1 MKTWTVILF
10 AVALVWTL
18 LLAVI
23 SVIFADK
30 ERKEREDLQKQK
42 ETLRYLEDKTEQRL
56 KQREAE
62 IEDKVRILNR
72 EKEQF
77 KECELNL
84 AARKESVLELEA
96 TLLNKQNYLTELE
109 AKLKSGSIPIISEK
123 ELIKI
128 AKKESKK

>member
-1 MKTWTVILF
+1 MTTWTVILF

-30 ERKEREDLQKQK
+30 ERNEREDLQKQK
-42 ETLRYLEDKTEQRL
+42 ETLRYLEDKAEQRL

-62 IEDKVRILNR
+62 IEDKVRVLNR

-77 KECELNL
+77 KERELNL

-96 TLLNKQNYLTELE
+96 TLLNKQNYLAELE
-109 AKLKSGSIPIISEK
+109 AKLKAESIPIISEK

-128 AKKESKK
+128 AKKEGKK

>member
-1 MKTWTVILF
+1 MTTLTVILF

-30 ERKEREDLQKQK
+30 ERNEREDLQKQK
-42 ETLRYLEDKTEQRL
+42 ETLRYLEDKAEQRL

-62 IEDKVRILNR
+62 IEDKVRVLNR

-77 KECELNL
+77 KERELNF

-96 TLLNKQNYLTELE
+96 TLLNKQNYLAELE
-109 AKLKSGSIPIISEK
+109 AKLKAESIPIISEK

-128 AKKESKK
+128 AKKEGKK